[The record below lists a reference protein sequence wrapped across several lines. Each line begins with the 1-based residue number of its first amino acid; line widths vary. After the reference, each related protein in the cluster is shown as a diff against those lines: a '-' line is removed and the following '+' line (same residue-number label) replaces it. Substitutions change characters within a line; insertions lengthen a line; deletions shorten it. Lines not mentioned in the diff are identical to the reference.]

1 MNDMNDT
8 KPDLSAVPYKGEVL
22 IWVLGS
28 ILLVARFLGLAS
40 SQTLP
45 ILNVTLVNQQLYSC
59 FVAAM
64 LAATTLYLIWEWMQL
79 SYRLYRARLH
89 VGFTILFSCVAL
101 WLSYSLV
108 AANTSF
114 ADISPAW
121 YFTFITVG
129 FLIGSFVSSV
139 AFASLMIRTKGE
151 AKTINLPR
159 VPVASRAQFKVWI
172 PVIIILMVIYYVL
185 WYFMPKVL
193 QIIGPI
199 FVAFACLFMLVPQ
212 VVLLCFYQDERGNHI
227 PYRKRIA
234 RFKEIHDTHDYFY
247 VLHKHGIQAVRKF
260 GIPIDAD
267 PQVIQKAM
275 REKFSD
281 TQPQTPINFRGQLLE
296 EIQLK
301 FYFKDGNPE
310 NQSPKNLGVRIY
322 KPNGKKETLRALFIP
337 VDPKC
342 SKQEITIPIN
352 LVESYAEE
360 YISTHPDRDS
370 ETLRKLLSFAL
381 NQAMIK
387 SMMDQTGHLLHRAV
401 ESGQEQQVQ
410 DILKQKNLDVN
421 ERAEAGWT
429 ALLFAAAQGY
439 PQIMR
444 LLLDAGANPDI
455 GNVTGITPLMYGALY
470 KNVDV
475 CKLLLEYGANLD
487 LQDVHGGT
495 ALMVATR
502 AGSPEV
508 AGLLLKAGAN
518 TKIKDRDD
526 MTALDI
532 AHKHKQGKIAKMIR
546 KAKGK

>member
-1 MNDMNDT
+1 M
-8 KPDLSAVPYKGEVL
+8 
-22 IWVLGS
+22 
-28 ILLVARFLGLAS
+28 
-40 SQTLP
+40 
-45 ILNVTLVNQQLYSC
+45 
-59 FVAAM
+59 AM
-64 LAATTLYLIWEWMQL
+64 L
-79 SYRLYRARLH
+79 S
-89 VGFTILFSCVAL
+89 
-101 WLSYSLV
+101 
-108 AANTSF
+108 
-114 ADISPAW
+114 DIYHIKYKNS
-121 YFTFITVG
+121 
-129 FLIGSFVSSV
+129 
-139 AFASLMIRTKGE
+139 
-151 AKTINLPR
+151 
-159 VPVASRAQFKVWI
+159 

-360 YISTHPDRDS
+360 FFR
-370 ETLRKLLSFAL
+370 LLSGISQGHAL
-381 NQAMIK
+381 AIFRWAVCIH
-387 SMMDQTGHLLHRAV
+387 DQGRRMYLSGWTRLLH
-401 ESGQEQQVQ
+401 
-410 DILKQKNLDVN
+410 
-421 ERAEAGWT
+421 
-429 ALLFAAAQGY
+429 
-439 PQIMR
+439 
-444 LLLDAGANPDI
+444 
-455 GNVTGITPLMYGALY
+455 
-470 KNVDV
+470 
-475 CKLLLEYGANLD
+475 
-487 LQDVHGGT
+487 
-495 ALMVATR
+495 
-502 AGSPEV
+502 
-508 AGLLLKAGAN
+508 
-518 TKIKDRDD
+518 
-526 MTALDI
+526 
-532 AHKHKQGKIAKMIR
+532 
-546 KAKGK
+546 